1 MNSEP
6 RVWKW
11 MVPAMFMV
19 SMLPLGAFVNA
30 IAERNSWAWLL
41 WCNWFVYGMMPVL
54 FVQAWQANRAY
65 FRHLAV
71 EDFIDKRNAVTTTA
85 ETRLFDYA
93 HTMHPDTVKMLLMHR
108 KSKWRVKE
116 TKLTDLVDW
125 VLDADP
131 RIHVGLVEYV
141 LEHSTQY
148 AMMPMNN
155 HFSDKAFSFDP
166 ERLVTDYDQYRA
178 FHRLLV
184 NRLMATEALGNQP
197 GQWIEPW
204 NPELVGRNFGVLL
217 EDEAVPEMIEDIG
230 RETKPKD
237 IGRETKP
244 KDIGQETNVKPNVKH
259 SQPQA
264 VVSEPTDQELE
275 AVRLENE
282 NYARKFGS
290 DVKSYLE
297 FKNKNKKEK

>member
-11 MVPAMFMV
+11 MVPAMAMV
-19 SMLPLGAFVNA
+19 AMIPLAMWVTM
-30 IAERNSWAWLL
+30 IAERNTGEGFGFCSYL
-41 WCNWFVYGMMPVL
+41 VYGLMPVFGL
-54 FVQAWQANRAY
+54 QAWAAYQAY
-65 FRHLAV
+65 YRHLSV
-71 EDFIDKRNAVTTTA
+71 QDYIDKRNAMTTTA

-116 TKLTDLVDW
+116 TKLTELVDW

-131 RIHVGLVEYV
+131 RIHAGLVEYV

-148 AMMPMNN
+148 AMMAMSN

-166 ERLVTDYDQYRA
+166 EKLITDYEQYRA

-184 NRLMATEALGNQP
+184 NRMMATEALGNQP

-204 NPELVGRNFGVLL
+204 NPELVARQFGIGL
-217 EDEAVPEMIEDIG
+217 EEDAEEAVMMEVPKVDEAQKMVA
-230 RETKPKD
+230 
-237 IGRETKP
+237 
-244 KDIGQETNVKPNVKH
+244 V
-259 SQPQA
+259 QPRA
-264 VVSEPTDQELE
+264 VVEEEDVATDAEMAKVRELQEE
-275 AVRLENE
+275 HRRRFGMDVRQ
-282 NYARKFGS
+282 
-290 DVKSYLE
+290 YLE
-297 FKNKNKKEK
+297 LKNNQLKKEK